1 MQISKMK
8 KIKIIITILIF
19 LYIHTYKFLILFN
32 KKSIK
37 VTRLK
42 RTLLNKR
49 VHVCVYEVALVVS
62 DSF

>member
-1 MQISKMK
+1 MK

-19 LYIHTYKFLILFN
+19 LYIHTYTFLILFN